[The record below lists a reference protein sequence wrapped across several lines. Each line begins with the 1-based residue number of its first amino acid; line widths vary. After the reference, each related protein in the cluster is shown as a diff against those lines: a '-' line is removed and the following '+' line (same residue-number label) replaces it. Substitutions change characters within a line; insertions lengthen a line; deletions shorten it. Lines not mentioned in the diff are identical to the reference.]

1 MATHEK
7 LSIIIAVTM
16 KSMIPF
22 VLLAASL
29 QATVPVFEIDLSP
42 GEGRPV
48 FETTMTIL
56 QLRDAPSASSKI
68 TETVKVTAGQR
79 IPYDDTRFRTI
90 QPGAIRVL
98 DPTRIAGRN
107 LGIEPDPV

>member
-1 MATHEK
+1 
-7 LSIIIAVTM
+7 M

-56 QLRDAPSASSKI
+56 QLRDAPSASS
-68 TETVKVTAGQR
+68 
-79 IPYDDTRFRTI
+79 
-90 QPGAIRVL
+90 
-98 DPTRIAGRN
+98 
-107 LGIEPDPV
+107 